1 MTTSHP
7 DTTHATTATATPP
20 APCPWCGNADIELH
34 TREFIATGED
44 GSPNIVRHVAV
55 VCDLCRA
62 RGAFGLTRTDA
73 VAYWNRV
80 AGAFPS
86 HTGPA
91 DAPEEHMLEQAT
103 LERLPERA
111 DTARGGQ

>member
-7 DTTHATTATATPP
+7 DTTHDTTATATLP

-80 AGAFPS
+80 AQPVIQAREA
-86 HTGPA
+86 T
-91 DAPEEHMLEQAT
+91 DREEHAAEQARMDG
-103 LERLPERA
+103 LLP

>member
-7 DTTHATTATATPP
+7 DTTHATTAERT
-20 APCPWCGNADIELH
+20 APCPWCGNIDHELH
-34 TREFIATGED
+34 TREFLNTGED
-44 GSPNIVRHVAV
+44 GSVSIVRHVAV
-55 VCDLCRA
+55 VCESCRA

-80 AGAFPS
+80 AQPVIQAREA
-86 HTGPA
+86 T
-91 DAPEEHMLEQAT
+91 DREEHAAEQARMDG
-103 LERLPERA
+103 LLP